1 MTAVVDAPEQPG
13 QPTGSGRPPLWRDV
27 RVIRAVLQV
36 VFAIVVVATIAYL
49 YSNLVNNLTRQGIRT
64 DFGYLDQPA
73 GFQILGS
80 DFRAAQPVRS
90 ALWVG
95 FRNTMSVAGIG
106 ILLTTIVGIVVGVA
120 SLSTNWLV
128 RKAATF
134 YVEALRN
141 LPPLIVI
148 VFMYTAVILSLPRI
162 DQASVWFDGL
172 AIWSVRT
179 ISFAAPSL
187 DDGAGGFVVAL
198 ALGLVLAGAVWW
210 WRTRVNT
217 RTGEPH
223 HRVAIATAVFLAVA
237 VVAWLVT
244 GQPLGIDRPEV
255 AGRQLEGGWSMSANY
270 AAVLFALVIYTASYI
285 AEIVR
290 GSIQAVHRGQTEAS
304 LALALT
310 SFQRLRFVILP
321 QAFRIAVPAI
331 ANQYLNLT
339 KNSSLAL
346 AVGFAELTQVTVIV
360 IGNGNPAPQSI
371 GILMLAYLFLSL
383 VIAAI
388 TNVFN
393 RRFQLVTR

>member
-1 MTAVVDAPEQPG
+1 MTAVVDAPD
-13 QPTGSGRPPLWRDV
+13 GSGPPTRSARPPLWRDL

-36 VFAIVVVATIAYL
+36 VFAFAVVATIAYL
-49 YSNLVNNLTRQGIRT
+49 YSNLVTNLSRQGIRT

-80 DFRAAQPVRS
+80 DFRASQPVRD

-106 ILLTTIVGIVVGVA
+106 IVLTTILGIIVGVA

-128 RKAATF
+128 RKAATV

-148 VFMYTAVILSLPRI
+148 VFMYLAVILRLPRI
-162 DQASVWFDGL
+162 ENASVWFDGL

-187 DDGAGGFVVAL
+187 DDGSGPFLLAVLAALVIAGG
-198 ALGLVLAGAVWW
+198 VWW
-210 WRTRVNT
+210 WRTRVNVT
-217 RTGEPH
+217 TGEPH
-223 HRVAIATAVFLAVA
+223 HRVAIAGGLFLVLSM
-237 VVAWLVT
+237 VAWLVT
-244 GQPLGIDRPEV
+244 GRPLGLDRPEV
-255 AGRQLEGGWSMSANY
+255 VGRQLDGGWSMSANY
-270 AAVLFALVIYTASYI
+270 AALLFALVIYTASYI

-304 LALALT
+304 QALALT
-310 SFQRLRFVILP
+310 SFQRLRFVVLP

-346 AVGFAELTQVTVIV
+346 AIGFAEITQVTVIV

-371 GILMLAYLFLSL
+371 GILMMAYLFLSL

-388 TNVFN
+388 TNLIN
-393 RRFQLVTR
+393 RRFQLVGR